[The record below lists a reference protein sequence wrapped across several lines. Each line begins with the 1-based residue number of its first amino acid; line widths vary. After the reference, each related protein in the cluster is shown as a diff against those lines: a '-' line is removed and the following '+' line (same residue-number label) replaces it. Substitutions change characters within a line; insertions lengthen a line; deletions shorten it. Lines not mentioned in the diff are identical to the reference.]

1 MTQQVLA
8 ETRPAAIAPGLSL
21 AEHPLADPLIADLA
35 RIVGDRH
42 VLTGH
47 EDRRFFSA
55 DLASEG
61 ALVSCIVQ
69 PATSSEV
76 SQVVARCI
84 GAGRPVIPRGGGF
97 SYTGGYMPAV
107 EDSVMID
114 LRRLDRIVEINEE
127 DLYVTVEV
135 GVTWR
140 SLYEE
145 LKARGLRTPYFG
157 PMSGYW
163 ATVGGALSQGS
174 FFLGSTQY
182 GTVAESVLSLEV
194 VLADGSILR
203 TGSAGGR
210 GEASPFYRWYGP
222 DLSGLFLADTGAMGI
237 KTRASLRLIPWP
249 AHQRFASFAVDNL
262 ADCVKIVS
270 EVGRRGLASECYSW
284 DPTFVKS
291 VGERSGT
298 LQDLKY
304 LAGVVG
310 SGSSLFRG
318 VKDAARMALN
328 GKRLLDG
335 STYLVHV
342 TIDDVSEEGAE
353 AKLKLVQA
361 IAAAHAAGEVDGSIP
376 RATRGTPF
384 TDFKNLGL
392 VKEGIRNLPTNAL
405 CPHSKAQEL
414 AREISAFFATKETLF
429 GAHGITW
436 GVIVFA
442 VGANMICIEPLI
454 YWKDLH
460 YVWHDRVSERSNL
473 TELARFDGPTQE
485 AQIVI
490 AVRQELKDLC
500 QRLEC
505 AHVQIGKA
513 YPWAETREPAVLEM
527 MQKLKTL
534 MDPKGLMNPG
544 SLGL

>member
-1 MTQQVLA
+1 MTQH
-8 ETRPAAIAPGLSL
+8 AIAEALPSRTM
-21 AEHPLADPLIADLA
+21 APSFDPLLSSLA
-35 RIVGDRH
+35 RIVGEKYL
-42 VLTGH
+42 LTAE
-47 EDRRFFSA
+47 EDRRFYSA

-61 ALVSCIVQ
+61 AMVACVVQ
-69 PATSSEV
+69 PDTAEDV
-76 SQVVARCI
+76 ARVVALCME
-84 GAGRPVIPRGGGF
+84 ADRPVIPRGGGF
-97 SYTGGYMPAV
+97 SYTGGYVPTLA
-107 EDSVMID
+107 DSVMID
-114 LRRLDRIVEINEE
+114 LRRLNRVVEINEE
-127 DLYVTVEV
+127 DLYVTAEV

-140 SLYEE
+140 ELYET

-163 ATVGGALSQGS
+163 ATIGGALSQGS

-194 VLADGSILR
+194 VLADGTLLR
-203 TGSAGGR
+203 TGSGGGR
-210 GEASPFYRWYGP
+210 NEASPFFRWYGP
-222 DLSGLFLADTGAMGI
+222 DLSGLFLSDTGAMGI

-249 AHQRFASFAVDNL
+249 QHQRFASFAVESL
-262 ADCVKIVS
+262 ASCVTIVS
-270 EVGRRGLASECYSW
+270 AVGRRGLASECYSW
-284 DPTFVKS
+284 DPTFVKA

-310 SGSSLFRG
+310 SGSSFLRG

-342 TIDDVSEEGAE
+342 TIDDVSAEGAE

-361 IAAAHAAGEVDGSIP
+361 IAAETGAGEVDGSIP

-384 TDFKNLGL
+384 TDFKNLGFAR
-392 VKEGIRNLPTNAL
+392 EGIRNLPTNAL
-405 CPHSKAQEL
+405 CPHSRTQEL
-414 AREISAFFATKETLF
+414 AAEITTFFADRKALF
-429 GAHGITW
+429 EANDLTW

-442 VGANMICIEPLI
+442 VGANAMCIEPLI
-454 YWKDLH
+454 YWKDPQ

-473 TELARFDGPTQE
+473 AELARFDGPTRE
-485 AQIVI
+485 AEIVV

-500 QRLEC
+500 TRLEC

-513 YPWAETREPAVLEM
+513 YRWADTRDPAALT
-527 MQKLKTL
+527 TL
-534 MDPKGLMNPG
+534 RKVKQLLDPKRLMNPG